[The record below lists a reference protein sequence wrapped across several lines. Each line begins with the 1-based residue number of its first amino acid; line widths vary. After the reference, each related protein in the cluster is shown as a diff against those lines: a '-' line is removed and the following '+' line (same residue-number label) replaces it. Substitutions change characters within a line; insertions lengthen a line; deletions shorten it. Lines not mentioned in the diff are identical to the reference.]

1 LANVLAALPRVLSVA
16 TLQTDQVLTNIQWL
30 ATVLCDEGVVADE
43 MLCEKW
49 KKSKYLRTVWRSM
62 GELL

>member
-1 LANVLAALPRVLSVA
+1 MLSAAI
-16 TLQTDQVLTNIQWL
+16 LQTDQVLTKIQWL
-30 ATVLCDEGVVADE
+30 APVLCDEGVLADE

-49 KKSKYLRTVWRSM
+49 KKSKYVRTVWRSM

>member
-1 LANVLAALPRVLSVA
+1 LANVLAALSRVLSVA
-16 TLQTDQVLTNIQWL
+16 ILQTVQVLTNIQWL

>member
-1 LANVLAALPRVLSVA
+1 LANVLAVLSRMLA
-16 TLQTDQVLTNIQWL
+16 AAILQTDQVRTDIQWL
-30 ATVLCDEGVVADE
+30 APVLCDEGVLADE

-49 KKSKYLRTVWRSM
+49 KKSKYVRTVWRSM